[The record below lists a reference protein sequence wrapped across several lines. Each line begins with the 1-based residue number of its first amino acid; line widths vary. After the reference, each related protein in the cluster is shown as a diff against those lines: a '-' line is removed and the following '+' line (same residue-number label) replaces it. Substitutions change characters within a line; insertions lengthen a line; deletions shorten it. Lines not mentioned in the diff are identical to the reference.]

1 MAALNVH
8 LYNKEH
14 AVAKYF
20 PSTNA
25 ENRAVYGDL
34 TGTFSTNG
42 LTKSTDATTMY
53 WIGALSSSYT
63 PTANSAPK
71 FTISFDVTD

>member
-20 PSTNA
+20 PSTFLVVGGKVN
-25 ENRAVYGDL
+25 
-34 TGTFSTNG
+34 
-42 LTKSTDATTMY
+42 
-53 WIGALSSSYT
+53 
-63 PTANSAPK
+63 
-71 FTISFDVTD
+71 